1 MRVLVLGADGYLGWP
16 TAMRFGR
23 LGHEVGVLDSMA
35 KRSWELEVGARPL
48 WPVEPLQSRV
58 RAFADLGYGAM
69 EVFVGDLTDYAF
81 VSRVLQQFHPDTI
94 IHYAEQPSAPFSMMG
109 REPCVRTQ
117 LNNVEGTLNLIW
129 AMRDHVPD
137 AHLVKLGSMGE
148 YGTPNIDIEEG
159 PLAIEVK
166 GRRDEIPFPKQPGS
180 FYHLSKVH
188 DSHNLTFAART
199 FGLRVTDLNQGVVYG
214 TQTEETLVDPR
225 LGTSVHYDQVFGT
238 VLNRFCAECVSGRP
252 LTVYGTGQ
260 QMRGF
265 LHIRD
270 TMQCV
275 VLVSLNPANPG
286 EFRVMNQ
293 FTEAFSILELA
304 QLVQG
309 TARQLLGVESEIAY
323 LPNPRNE
330 MQQHY
335 YNAKHEKLLQLG
347 LVPHHLTADT
357 VGEMLRD
364 FRQHRDQIDPAVLTP
379 TVRWVRADAASIA
392 QG

>member
-16 TAMRFGR
+16 TAMRFAR
-23 LGHEVGVLDSMA
+23 LGHEVGVLDNMA
-35 KRSWELEVGARPL
+35 KRAWELEVGARPL

-58 RAFADLGYGAM
+58 NAFAALGHGTM
-69 EVFVGDLTDYAF
+69 DVFVGDLTDYAF
-81 VSRVLQQFHPDTI
+81 VSQVVREFRPDTI

-109 REPCVRTQ
+109 REQCVRTQ
-117 LNNVEGTLNLIW
+117 VNNVTGTLNLIW
-129 AMRDHVPD
+129 AMREHAPD

-159 PLAIEVK
+159 PLPIEVK

-199 FGLRVTDLNQGVVYG
+199 FGLRVTDLNQGIVYG
-214 TQTEETLVDPR
+214 TQTEETLLDRR
-225 LGTSVHYDQVFGT
+225 LRTSVHYDQVFGT
-238 VLNRFCAECVSGRP
+238 VLNRFCAESVSGRP

-265 LHIRD
+265 LNIRD

-275 VLVSLNPANPG
+275 VLVSLNPARPG

-293 FTEAFSILELA
+293 FTEAFTILELA
-304 QLVQG
+304 QLVQH
-309 TARQLLGVESEIAY
+309 TARQQLGLEVEIAH
-323 LPNPRNE
+323 LENPRNE
-330 MQQHY
+330 LQQHY
-335 YNAKHEKLLQLG
+335 YNAKHEKLLELG
-347 LVPHHLTADT
+347 LVPHHLTAET
-357 VGEMLRD
+357 VGAMLRD
-364 FRQHRDQIDPAVLTP
+364 FHEHRQHIDTSVLVP
-379 TVRWVRADAASIA
+379 TVRWVRADPAPIA